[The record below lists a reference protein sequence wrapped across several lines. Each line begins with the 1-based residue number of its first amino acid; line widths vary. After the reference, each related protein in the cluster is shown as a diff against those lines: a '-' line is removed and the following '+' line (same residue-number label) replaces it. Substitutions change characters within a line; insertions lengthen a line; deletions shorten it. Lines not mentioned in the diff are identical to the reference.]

1 MTKKCHLLFEWPLIV
16 YYGVLLNCIHLW
28 EQFFSAQFL
37 IFIDAVAAARLT
49 LIDIKMFLKTLQNMT
64 ETGKETA

>member
-1 MTKKCHLLFEWPLIV
+1 MGTI
-16 YYGVLLNCIHLW
+16 
-28 EQFFSAQFL
+28 FFFCPVFNL
-37 IFIDAVAAARLT
+37 IFIVAGASIM